1 MEALRLDISIDENG
15 SAREVLGE
23 LFQKFVVAGDSSEVA
38 AKKVEKFEKSLKD
51 ATAKKEAKDALDG
64 LAKSTKNVGDES
76 DKAAPRVDALTSII
90 KRYAGPTAVL
100 GAIKATMTWTDN
112 LTDLAKQTGINTTA
126 LQRWD
131 GVAKANGDTLNQLT
145 TAAQRLGADLVQGDK
160 SVVAGITKLGFSV
173 DQLLKMDPAQRFE
186 EVAKAIAEIKDP
198 AMQAALAEDVLK
210 RSGIELLDTMKDL
223 GNGAKT
229 WAPPLGEE
237 YVAAGAMMQNAFEQ
251 SLDAAKKLGMY
262 MVTVFPKTMMDG
274 VKAWKEALQ
283 TMGLMEENAAPA
295 LPGNPLS
302 APSLP
307 KFDPLGGN
315 SMSFIENELTNSTK
329 QLISARSRA
338 AGATSASADAEH
350 ALIAQSASN
359 NWMLGARGLASNV
372 SGGTPW
378 GVKPFPG
385 WAPPDLLQ
393 PTGWQPPMA
402 GYPGAPG
409 MNAPGAMGGGGSFW
423 DKLLGGLMGGA
434 GGQSG
439 GGNFWQKFQ
448 GFMGSGSMGAGM
460 ATGGIQM
467 LANLIPSKSA
477 KGKNIGS
484 TVGAIAGSII
494 PGVGTW
500 LGSLAGGVIG
510 GLFGGGEKGKVDKS
524 RQGLMD
530 QFGGFDN
537 LAKLASDAGFNLDKM
552 FSTRKVKDFEAEVGK
567 LNKALQDQE
576 KDALRL
582 DNAIEKYGFSLN
594 DMGAKFKQTTIN
606 KGFKELAEDFRVLI
620 GAGADFN
627 TVVEKMAPHFN
638 ELVNVAM
645 ETGSQVPRE
654 LEPIIRKMMEMGM
667 LTDRSG
673 NKLEDLAAIP
683 FAETM
688 TEGFDR
694 VVAALDKIAAA
705 LGGVV
710 GQFDKAAGAA
720 QDFSDIIQ
728 NTGDIGMGGG
738 GSDPILAARGGLIL
752 GKGRVQYFGGGGFV
766 PQGTDTVPAMLSPG
780 ELVIPRNMVRELMGE
795 KGKSESTVIMVAV
808 PVQSSDEE
816 TINKTFE
823 MMPRRVMDGQIRV
836 ALQNL
841 IESTRKRRAA

>member
-237 YVAAGAMMQNAFEQ
+237 YVAAGAMMQSAFEQ

-409 MNAPGAMGGGGSFW
+409 MNAPGAMGGGSSWWKNIAGNPLFGMGMGMLPGLLPNMSGAGSSIGGG
-423 DKLLGGLMGGA
+423 LGGALGGLKGV
-434 GGQSG
+434 
-439 GGNFWQKFQ
+439 
-448 GFMGSGSMGAGM
+448 GSMLGGFASFLGPI
-460 ATGGIQM
+460 GGI
-467 LANLIPSKSA
+467 
-477 KGKNIGS
+477 
-484 TVGAIAGSII
+484 V
-494 PGVGTW
+494 
-500 LGSLAGGVIG
+500 G
-510 GLFGGGEKGKVDKS
+510 GLIGKLFGPSERDKTDKA

-530 QFGGFDN
+530 NVGGFDE
-537 LAKLASDAGFNLDKM
+537 LAKLASAAGFNLDKM

-567 LNKALQDQE
+567 LNKALQQQE
-576 KDALRL
+576 EDALRL

-627 TVVEKMAPHFN
+627 TVAEKMAPHFN
-638 ELVNVAM
+638 ELINVAL

-654 LEPIIRKMMEMGM
+654 LEPIVRKMMEMGM

-705 LGGVV
+705 RGGVV